1 MIMIQP
7 PSPIRAA
14 LILAAIALG
23 AAGHGQFVDKG
34 TIDSVQVAYRWA
46 FPKGQPELLLRLRN
60 TASMDRQA
68 ALTID
73 LFYQGRTIETFEAD
87 TCIRASQALTGK
99 LNGIYFRPKRI
110 TAAQVKDGSA
120 EVDVTR
126 TEITASPCP

>member
-1 MIMIQP
+1 MIAIQP

-14 LILAAIALG
+14 LVLAAMALG
-23 AAGHGQFVDKG
+23 ATGHGQFVEKG
-34 TIDSVQVAYRWA
+34 TLDSVQIAYRWA

-60 TASMDRQA
+60 TASTDRQA

-87 TCIRASQALTGK
+87 TCIRAGQTLTGK
-99 LNGIYFRPKRI
+99 LNGIFFRPQRI

-120 EVDVTR
+120 DVDVTR
-126 TEITASPCP
+126 TEINTTPCP